1 MKQATKSFRITEH
14 NFAYLVPILLGTLF
28 GMCSFIGQHEGKIDT
43 RNALLYVNTLF
54 YIALFTL
61 LFFAATKIVPRINH
75 HNESLSK
82 PFEAFRKLTMDWSP
96 RSIITL
102 WCLVTAFWI
111 PYFVAYFPGVYWYDT
126 SWQLMEYYDPSVP
139 FTDHHPFMMTYLYV
153 GFAHIGKALFNN
165 AIYGLYLLVLV
176 QSLLSTLAI
185 ACTVCYTGKY
195 NTPWKCRFFIAAFLT
210 LFPIIPM
217 MSMSLA
223 KDTFNT
229 PFFVFFSIAFCEL
242 WRTQGEILKSVS
254 FNVFFILDV
263 LAVSLT
269 KKTGMYIIVLAL
281 LLLACFVVKH
291 WSCKIATIVL
301 GSVPYLVVGIIV
313 PTFILPALHIAPG
326 ESNEILAVPM
336 QQVANV
342 VHDHK
347 DDLSAAEIDK
357 IQQTYHMDIDQLQG
371 AYCWYKADPIKG
383 QELSS
388 KDVHA
393 LITTWMK
400 QLVKHPGD
408 MIAGW
413 GGLSVAWFSFNV
425 ASGEERDL
433 SMMLPINNS
442 KHHYQNIEQYIPW
455 TDNTKAGN
463 AIGRFYADTLS
474 ATPIFNIIWQKAFW
488 ATILPCAIMFLIL
501 RSKKN
506 KLNLLMLNLP
516 MFITMLVLFAG
527 PISTHT
533 EATRYVL
540 PMLYIIPLF
549 LSLTLKHLSLKN
561 PKSSP
566 DASPTLTHFDS
577 RARFTFEMHHLPA
590 YTAMPVSR

>member
-1 MKQATKSFRITEH
+1 MKQATNSFRITEH

-561 PKSSP
+561 PKSSLR
-566 DASPTLTHFDS
+566 TRVL
-577 RARFTFEMHHLPA
+577 R
-590 YTAMPVSR
+590 

>member
-1 MKQATKSFRITEH
+1 MKQTTKSFRITEH
-14 NFAYLVPILLGTLF
+14 NFAYLVPILGTLF

-82 PFEAFRKLTMDWSP
+82 PFGAFRKLTMDWSP

-195 NTPWKCRFFIAAFLT
+195 NIPWKCRFFIAAFLT
-210 LFPIIPM
+210 FFPIIPM

-301 GSVPYLVVGIIV
+301 GSVPYLVVGVIV

-342 VHDHK
+342 VHNHK
-347 DDLSAAEIDK
+347 DDLSVAEIDE
-357 IQQTYHMDIDQLQG
+357 IQQIYHMDIGQLQD

-388 KDVHA
+388 EDVHA

-400 QLVKHPGD
+400 QLVRHPGD

-425 ASGEERDL
+425 ASGEEQDL

-488 ATILPCAIMFLIL
+488 ATILPFAIMFLIL

-549 LSLTLKHLSLKN
+549 LSLTLKHLPEES
-561 PKSSP
+561 
-566 DASPTLTHFDS
+566 
-577 RARFTFEMHHLPA
+577 
-590 YTAMPVSR
+590 

>member
-393 LITTWMK
+393 LIMTWMK

-561 PKSSP
+561 PKSSLR
-566 DASPTLTHFDS
+566 TRVL
-577 RARFTFEMHHLPA
+577 R
-590 YTAMPVSR
+590 

>member
-1 MKQATKSFRITEH
+1 
-14 NFAYLVPILLGTLF
+14 
-28 GMCSFIGQHEGKIDT
+28 MCSFIGQHEGKIDT

-195 NTPWKCRFFIAAFLT
+195 NIPWKCRFFIAAFLT
-210 LFPIIPM
+210 FFPIIPM

-342 VHDHK
+342 VHAHK
-347 DDLSAAEIDK
+347 DDLGVAEIGK
-357 IQQTYHMDIDQLQG
+357 IQQTYHMDIDQLQD

-388 KDVHA
+388 EDVHA
-393 LITTWMK
+393 LITTWIK

-425 ASGEERDL
+425 ASGEEQDL

-488 ATILPCAIMFLIL
+488 ATILPFAIMFLIL

-561 PKSSP
+561 PKSSLR
-566 DASPTLTHFDS
+566 TRVL
-577 RARFTFEMHHLPA
+577 R
-590 YTAMPVSR
+590 

>member
-455 TDNTKAGN
+455 TDNTKAGD

-474 ATPIFNIIWQKAFW
+474 ATPILNIIWQKAFW

-561 PKSSP
+561 PKSSLR
-566 DASPTLTHFDS
+566 TRVL
-577 RARFTFEMHHLPA
+577 R
-590 YTAMPVSR
+590 

>member
-301 GSVPYLVVGIIV
+301 GSVPYLVVGVIV

-549 LSLTLKHLSLKN
+549 LSLTLKHLPEES
-561 PKSSP
+561 
-566 DASPTLTHFDS
+566 
-577 RARFTFEMHHLPA
+577 
-590 YTAMPVSR
+590 

>member
-1 MKQATKSFRITEH
+1 
-14 NFAYLVPILLGTLF
+14 
-28 GMCSFIGQHEGKIDT
+28 MCSFIGQHEGKIDT

-185 ACTVCYTGKY
+185 ACTACYTGKY

-301 GSVPYLVVGIIV
+301 GSVPYLVIGIIV

-561 PKSSP
+561 PKSSLR
-566 DASPTLTHFDS
+566 TRVL
-577 RARFTFEMHHLPA
+577 R
-590 YTAMPVSR
+590 

>member
-185 ACTVCYTGKY
+185 ACTVCYTGKF

-301 GSVPYLVVGIIV
+301 GSVPYLVVGVIV

-347 DDLSAAEIDK
+347 DDLSVAEIDE

-561 PKSSP
+561 PKSSLR
-566 DASPTLTHFDS
+566 TRVL
-577 RARFTFEMHHLPA
+577 R
-590 YTAMPVSR
+590 

>member
-1 MKQATKSFRITEH
+1 
-14 NFAYLVPILLGTLF
+14 
-28 GMCSFIGQHEGKIDT
+28 MCSFIGQHEGKIDT

-549 LSLTLKHLSLKN
+549 LSLTLKQLSLKN
-561 PKSSP
+561 PKSSLR
-566 DASPTLTHFDS
+566 TRVL
-577 RARFTFEMHHLPA
+577 R
-590 YTAMPVSR
+590 

>member
-210 LFPIIPM
+210 FFPIIPM

-561 PKSSP
+561 PKSSLR
-566 DASPTLTHFDS
+566 TRVL
-577 RARFTFEMHHLPA
+577 R
-590 YTAMPVSR
+590 

>member
-388 KDVHA
+388 KDVYA

-561 PKSSP
+561 PKSSLR
-566 DASPTLTHFDS
+566 TRVL
-577 RARFTFEMHHLPA
+577 R
-590 YTAMPVSR
+590 

>member
-54 YIALFTL
+54 YIVLFTL

-561 PKSSP
+561 PKSSLR
-566 DASPTLTHFDS
+566 TRVL
-577 RARFTFEMHHLPA
+577 R
-590 YTAMPVSR
+590 

>member
-1 MKQATKSFRITEH
+1 MKQTTKSFRITEH

-43 RNALLYVNTLF
+43 RNALFYVNTLF

-75 HNESLSK
+75 HNESLNK
-82 PFEAFRKLTMDWSP
+82 PFGAFRKLTLDWSP

-165 AIYGLYLLVLV
+165 ATYGLYLLVLV

-195 NTPWKCRFFIAAFLT
+195 NIPWKCRFFIAVFLT
-210 LFPIIPM
+210 FFPIIPM

-242 WRTQGEILKSVS
+242 WRTQGTILKSVS
-254 FNVFFILDV
+254 FDVFFIADA

-291 WSCKIATIVL
+291 WSYKIATIVL
-301 GSVPYLVVGIIV
+301 GGVPYLVVGIIV

-342 VHDHK
+342 VHNHK
-347 DDLSAAEIDK
+347 DDLSVAEIDE
-357 IQQTYHMDIDQLQG
+357 IQQIYHRI
-371 AYCWYKADPIKG
+371 
-383 QELSS
+383 
-388 KDVHA
+388 
-393 LITTWMK
+393 
-400 QLVKHPGD
+400 LV
-408 MIAGW
+408 
-413 GGLSVAWFSFNV
+413 
-425 ASGEERDL
+425 
-433 SMMLPINNS
+433 NS
-442 KHHYQNIEQYIPW
+442 KML
-455 TDNTKAGN
+455 TAG
-463 AIGRFYADTLS
+463 I
-474 ATPIFNIIWQKAFW
+474 K
-488 ATILPCAIMFLIL
+488 LI
-501 RSKKN
+501 R
-506 KLNLLMLNLP
+506 
-516 MFITMLVLFAG
+516 
-527 PISTHT
+527 
-533 EATRYVL
+533 
-540 PMLYIIPLF
+540 
-549 LSLTLKHLSLKN
+549 
-561 PKSSP
+561 
-566 DASPTLTHFDS
+566 
-577 RARFTFEMHHLPA
+577 
-590 YTAMPVSR
+590 

>member
-1 MKQATKSFRITEH
+1 
-14 NFAYLVPILLGTLF
+14 
-28 GMCSFIGQHEGKIDT
+28 MCSFIGQHEGKIDT

-185 ACTVCYTGKY
+185 ACTVCYTGKS
-195 NTPWKCRFFIAAFLT
+195 NIPWKCRFFIAAFLT
-210 LFPIIPM
+210 FFPIIPM

-347 DDLSAAEIDK
+347 DDLGAAEIDK

-488 ATILPCAIMFLIL
+488 ATILPFAIMFLIL

-549 LSLTLKHLSLKN
+549 LSLTLKHLPEES
-561 PKSSP
+561 
-566 DASPTLTHFDS
+566 
-577 RARFTFEMHHLPA
+577 
-590 YTAMPVSR
+590 

>member
-388 KDVHA
+388 EDVHA

-561 PKSSP
+561 PKSSLR
-566 DASPTLTHFDS
+566 TRVL
-577 RARFTFEMHHLPA
+577 R
-590 YTAMPVSR
+590 

>member
-1 MKQATKSFRITEH
+1 MKQAAKSFRITEH

-561 PKSSP
+561 PKSSLR
-566 DASPTLTHFDS
+566 TRVL
-577 RARFTFEMHHLPA
+577 R
-590 YTAMPVSR
+590 

>member
-269 KKTGMYIIVLAL
+269 KETGMYIIVLAL

-347 DDLSAAEIDK
+347 DDLSGAEIDK

-561 PKSSP
+561 PKSSLR
-566 DASPTLTHFDS
+566 TRVL
-577 RARFTFEMHHLPA
+577 R
-590 YTAMPVSR
+590 

>member
-43 RNALLYVNTLF
+43 RNAMLYVNTLF

-561 PKSSP
+561 PKSSLR
-566 DASPTLTHFDS
+566 TRVL
-577 RARFTFEMHHLPA
+577 R
-590 YTAMPVSR
+590 

>member
-1 MKQATKSFRITEH
+1 MKRATKSFRITEH

-561 PKSSP
+561 PKSSLR
-566 DASPTLTHFDS
+566 TRVL
-577 RARFTFEMHHLPA
+577 R
-590 YTAMPVSR
+590 

>member
-1 MKQATKSFRITEH
+1 
-14 NFAYLVPILLGTLF
+14 
-28 GMCSFIGQHEGKIDT
+28 MCSFIGQHEGKIDT

-185 ACTVCYTGKY
+185 ACTACYTGKN

-561 PKSSP
+561 PKSSLR
-566 DASPTLTHFDS
+566 TRVL
-577 RARFTFEMHHLPA
+577 R
-590 YTAMPVSR
+590 

>member
-488 ATILPCAIMFLIL
+488 ATILPCVIMFLIL

-561 PKSSP
+561 PKSSLR
-566 DASPTLTHFDS
+566 TRVL
-577 RARFTFEMHHLPA
+577 R
-590 YTAMPVSR
+590 

>member
-61 LFFAATKIVPRINH
+61 LFFAATKIVPRVNH

-561 PKSSP
+561 PKSSLR
-566 DASPTLTHFDS
+566 TRVL
-577 RARFTFEMHHLPA
+577 R
-590 YTAMPVSR
+590 

>member
-1 MKQATKSFRITEH
+1 
-14 NFAYLVPILLGTLF
+14 
-28 GMCSFIGQHEGKIDT
+28 MCSFIGQHEGKIDT

-185 ACTVCYTGKY
+185 ACTVCYTGKS
-195 NTPWKCRFFIAAFLT
+195 NIPWKCRFFIAAFLT
-210 LFPIIPM
+210 FFPIIPM

-347 DDLSAAEIDK
+347 DDLGAAEIDK

-561 PKSSP
+561 PKSSLR
-566 DASPTLTHFDS
+566 TRVL
-577 RARFTFEMHHLPA
+577 R
-590 YTAMPVSR
+590 

>member
-488 ATILPCAIMFLIL
+488 ATILPFAIMFLIL

-516 MFITMLVLFAG
+516 IFITMLVLFAG

-561 PKSSP
+561 PKSSLR
-566 DASPTLTHFDS
+566 TRVL
-577 RARFTFEMHHLPA
+577 R
-590 YTAMPVSR
+590 

>member
-14 NFAYLVPILLGTLF
+14 NFAYLLPILLGTLF

-210 LFPIIPM
+210 FFPIIPM

-388 KDVHA
+388 EDVHA

-561 PKSSP
+561 PKSSLR
-566 DASPTLTHFDS
+566 TRVL
-577 RARFTFEMHHLPA
+577 R
-590 YTAMPVSR
+590 

>member
-291 WSCKIATIVL
+291 WSCKIATIFL

-561 PKSSP
+561 PKSSLR
-566 DASPTLTHFDS
+566 TRVL
-577 RARFTFEMHHLPA
+577 R
-590 YTAMPVSR
+590 

>member
-474 ATPIFNIIWQKAFW
+474 ATPILNIIWQKAFW

-561 PKSSP
+561 PKSSLR
-566 DASPTLTHFDS
+566 TRVL
-577 RARFTFEMHHLPA
+577 R
-590 YTAMPVSR
+590 

>member
-474 ATPIFNIIWQKAFW
+474 VTPIFNIIWQKAFW

-561 PKSSP
+561 PKSSLR
-566 DASPTLTHFDS
+566 TRVL
-577 RARFTFEMHHLPA
+577 R
-590 YTAMPVSR
+590 

>member
-527 PISTHT
+527 PISTRT

-561 PKSSP
+561 PKSSLR
-566 DASPTLTHFDS
+566 TRVL
-577 RARFTFEMHHLPA
+577 R
-590 YTAMPVSR
+590 

>member
-393 LITTWMK
+393 LITTWME

-561 PKSSP
+561 PKSSLR
-566 DASPTLTHFDS
+566 TRVL
-577 RARFTFEMHHLPA
+577 R
-590 YTAMPVSR
+590 

>member
-1 MKQATKSFRITEH
+1 MKQTTKSFRITEY

-347 DDLSAAEIDK
+347 DDLGAAEIDK

-488 ATILPCAIMFLIL
+488 ATILPFAIMFLIL

-549 LSLTLKHLSLKN
+549 LSLTLKHLPEES
-561 PKSSP
+561 
-566 DASPTLTHFDS
+566 
-577 RARFTFEMHHLPA
+577 
-590 YTAMPVSR
+590 

>member
-561 PKSSP
+561 P
-566 DASPTLTHFDS
+566 
-577 RARFTFEMHHLPA
+577 R
-590 YTAMPVSR
+590 

>member
-185 ACTVCYTGKY
+185 ACTACYTGKY
-195 NTPWKCRFFIAAFLT
+195 NTPWECRFFIAAFLT

-561 PKSSP
+561 PKSSLR
-566 DASPTLTHFDS
+566 TRVL
-577 RARFTFEMHHLPA
+577 R
-590 YTAMPVSR
+590 

>member
-1 MKQATKSFRITEH
+1 
-14 NFAYLVPILLGTLF
+14 
-28 GMCSFIGQHEGKIDT
+28 MCSFIGQHEGKIDT

-61 LFFAATKIVPRINH
+61 LFFAATKIIPRINH

-223 KDTFNT
+223 KDTLNT

-357 IQQTYHMDIDQLQG
+357 IQQTYHMDIDQLQD

-425 ASGEERDL
+425 ASGEEQDL

-561 PKSSP
+561 PKSSLR
-566 DASPTLTHFDS
+566 TRVL
-577 RARFTFEMHHLPA
+577 R
-590 YTAMPVSR
+590 

>member
-126 SWQLMEYYDPSVP
+126 SWQLMGYYDPSVP

-561 PKSSP
+561 PKSSLR
-566 DASPTLTHFDS
+566 TRVL
-577 RARFTFEMHHLPA
+577 R
-590 YTAMPVSR
+590 

>member
-1 MKQATKSFRITEH
+1 MKQTTKSFRITEH

-82 PFEAFRKLTMDWSP
+82 PFGAFRKLTMDWSP

-195 NTPWKCRFFIAAFLT
+195 NIPWKCRFFIAAFLT
-210 LFPIIPM
+210 FFPIIPM

-301 GSVPYLVVGIIV
+301 GSVPYLVVGVIV

-342 VHDHK
+342 VHNHK
-347 DDLSAAEIDK
+347 DDLSIAEIDE
-357 IQQTYHMDIDQLQG
+357 IQQIYHMDIGQLQD

-388 KDVHA
+388 EDVHA

-400 QLVKHPGD
+400 QLVRHPGD

-425 ASGEERDL
+425 ASGEEQDL

-488 ATILPCAIMFLIL
+488 ATILPFAIMFLIL

-549 LSLTLKHLSLKN
+549 LSLTLKHLPEES
-561 PKSSP
+561 
-566 DASPTLTHFDS
+566 
-577 RARFTFEMHHLPA
+577 
-590 YTAMPVSR
+590 

>member
-1 MKQATKSFRITEH
+1 LKQATKSFRITEH

-561 PKSSP
+561 PKSSLR
-566 DASPTLTHFDS
+566 TRVL
-577 RARFTFEMHHLPA
+577 R
-590 YTAMPVSR
+590 

>member
-82 PFEAFRKLTMDWSP
+82 PFEAFRKLTMEWSP

-561 PKSSP
+561 PKSSLR
-566 DASPTLTHFDS
+566 TRVL
-577 RARFTFEMHHLPA
+577 R
-590 YTAMPVSR
+590 

>member
-549 LSLTLKHLSLKN
+549 LSLTLKHLSRSEERRVGKECR
-561 PKSSP
+561 SRWSP
-566 DASPTLTHFDS
+566 YH
-577 RARFTFEMHHLPA
+577 
-590 YTAMPVSR
+590 